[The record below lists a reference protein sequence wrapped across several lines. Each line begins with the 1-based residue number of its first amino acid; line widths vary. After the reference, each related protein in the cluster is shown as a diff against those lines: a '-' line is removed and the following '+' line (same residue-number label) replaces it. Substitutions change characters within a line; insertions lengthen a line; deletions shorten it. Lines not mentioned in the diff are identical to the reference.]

1 MSFTSIDHCS
11 NSLGLYSVFVIINI
25 RPFSFIITKKGRKAN
40 TKKFAVVLRLI
51 NKLKELSE
59 KYPDQFILIRKGP
72 QRAVTY
78 RIPKRCIGIRPP
90 YSEERKQRQV
100 RDAKANGLPFSN
112 LKKEV
117 DHNE

>member
-1 MSFTSIDHCS
+1 MGRYKLT
-11 NSLGLYSVFVIINI
+11 LAEQETTINFDNEL
-25 RPFSFIITKKGRKAN
+25 PTAN
-40 TKKFAVVLRLI
+40 INTHDLRLI

-112 LKKEV
+112 PKKEV

>member
-1 MSFTSIDHCS
+1 MGRYKLT
-11 NSLGLYSVFVIINI
+11 LAEQETTINFDNEL
-25 RPFSFIITKKGRKAN
+25 PTAN
-40 TKKFAVVLRLI
+40 IYTHDLRLI

-59 KYPDQFILIRKGP
+59 KYPNQFILIRKGP

-112 LKKEV
+112 PKKEV